1 MFSSTIIPTIGRAT
15 LSHAVNSVLEQDF
28 DADDF
33 EVIVVNDSGR
43 PLPDDEWQLSGRVRV
58 IDTQCRERS
67 VARNTGAAI
76 SKGKYFNFL
85 DDDDILLPGALNAF
99 WKLSHT
105 NDMADWLYGA
115 WRTVDNAGNVVDEF
129 YPKLTGNIFALLIS
143 GEGLPLQASLL
154 KAKSFF
160 IAGAYDPVPILN
172 GVEDRDIGRRIA
184 FYGDVAYTH
193 TLVAQVRIGEVGSS
207 TNWKVIAEGDRW
219 GREKAL
225 RMQESFKRLRT
236 SATSSFMR
244 GRVVRAY
251 IASMCFNLRQSNFFM
266 AISRG
271 LTGLAMAG
279 LNVFRI
285 NFWRGIKTKIK

>member
-15 LSHAVNSVLEQDF
+15 LSRAVNSVLEQNF
-28 DADDF
+28 NADDF

-43 PLPDDEWQLSGRVRV
+43 PLPDEEWQLSSRVRLV
-58 IDTQCRERS
+58 DTQCRERS

-76 SKGKYFNFL
+76 SKGKYFHFL
-85 DDDDILLPGALNAF
+85 DDDDMLLPGALNAF
-99 WKLSHT
+99 WNLSQA

-115 WRTVDNAGNVVDEF
+115 WRTVDNDGNVVDEF
-129 YPKLTGNIFALLIS
+129 HPQLTGNIFALLIS
-143 GEGLPLQASLL
+143 GEGLPLQASLI

-160 IAGAYDPVPILN
+160 IAGAYDSTPILN

-184 FYGDVAYTH
+184 FYGDIAYTN

-225 RMQESFKRLRT
+225 RMQGSFKRLRT
-236 SATSSFMR
+236 SATTSFVR
-244 GRVVRAY
+244 GRVVRAC
-251 IASMCFNLRQSNFFM
+251 IASLFYNLRKHDFFM

-271 LTGLAMAG
+271 FTGLALAG
-279 LNVFRI
+279 LNVFRS
-285 NFWRGIKTKIK
+285 NFWRGVKTKIK